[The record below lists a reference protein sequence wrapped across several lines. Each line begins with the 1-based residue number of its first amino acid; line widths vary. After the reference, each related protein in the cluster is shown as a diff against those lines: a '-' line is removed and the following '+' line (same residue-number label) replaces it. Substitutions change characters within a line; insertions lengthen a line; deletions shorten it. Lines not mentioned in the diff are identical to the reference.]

1 MVNTGSRDEAPEK
14 NGLAHFVEHA
24 LFKGTKKRKAYHI
37 ISRLEDV
44 GGDLNAYTT
53 KEETCIHASFL
64 HDDYERAIELISDI
78 VFHSSFPEKEIT
90 KEKEIILD
98 EINAYKDNPPE
109 QIYDDF
115 EQMIFNNNPLSQ
127 NILGTPETIQS
138 FIPAD
143 LKAFIKEMYN
153 TNEIVLSSVGR
164 IPFKK
169 LVKYIEKYFGDLPAN
184 PRSWQRTSFST
195 YHPSHQSLS
204 KNTWQSHC
212 IIGNTAYDLNN
223 EKRMGLHLLN
233 NILGGPGMNSRLN
246 LSLREKKGYSYNVE
260 SNYNPYSDSGTFSIY
275 FGTDKKNLEK
285 SIDTVYKEFKK
296 LREKE
301 LGTLQLKKSKRQLL
315 GQLAIS
321 SDNNENYMLNMAKS
335 LLEYNRVDN
344 LVEISAK
351 IEAITSRDILK
362 VANEIL
368 DPNQLSTLIHK

>member
-1 MVNTGSRDEAPEK
+1 MVNTGSRDETPGK
-14 NGLAHFVEHA
+14 SGLAHFVEHA

-44 GGDLNAYTT
+44 GGELNAYTT
-53 KEETCIHASFL
+53 KEETCIHTSFL

-78 VFHSSFPEKEIT
+78 VFHSNFPEKEIT

-98 EINAYKDNPPE
+98 EINGYKDNPPE
-109 QIYDDF
+109 QIFDDF
-115 EQMIFNNNPLSQ
+115 EQLIFKNNPLAQ
-127 NILGTPETIQS
+127 NILGTPETVQS
-138 FIPAD
+138 FTPPD
-143 LKAFIKEMYN
+143 LKTFIEEKYN
-153 TNEIVLSSVGR
+153 TDEIVLSSVGR

-169 LVKYIEKYFGDLPAN
+169 LVKYVEKYFGDLPAN
-184 PRSWQRTSFST
+184 QRTWQRARFSG
-195 YHPSHQSLS
+195 YRQSHRKLS

-223 EKRMGLHLLN
+223 EKRLGLHLLN

-260 SNYNPYSDSGTFSIY
+260 SNYNPYSDSGNFCIY

-285 SIDTVYKEFKK
+285 SIDTVYREFKK

-301 LGTLQLKKSKRQLL
+301 LGILQLKKSKRQLL

-335 LLEYNRVDN
+335 MLVYNRVDN
-344 LVEISAK
+344 LEEIAKK
-351 IEAITSRDILK
+351 IESLTSGDILK

-368 DPNQLSTLIHK
+368 DPDLLSSLIYK